1 MQVGELII
9 TIIQL
14 KMKILNIFLTAALT
28 MFLFFGCKYDNS
40 YLDATDQKARAYFA
54 SSTSYV
60 RTVIPGEGLYF
71 GIGPAMAGVI
81 NNRKDQTVDMIIVK
95 QTQNISESPLR
106 VLLPDDYYNSGELG
120 STIRVTIPKG
130 KLLADFFQVKLDSI
144 KFLNDPLAM
153 TNGNTSN
160 SGNTSGNHYAIPVK
174 IIASSLDSISA
185 SLDSVL
191 VAVRYQ
197 APYDGY
203 YLYKNTTIT
212 PEHNGVM
219 FNDRK
224 KTESFP
230 SEGDNSCW
238 RLTTRGP
245 FTVRALSPNNSF
257 FEDKVCFDLTVQNG
271 VVTFGQTISDY
282 PEITPEGNNIYD
294 SKTRDFQLNFKFVMP
309 DNNDTTYHVSTQLY
323 FRNRIVD
330 NVNQTR
336 DYLSYF
342 NN

>member
-1 MQVGELII
+1 MTIKNILIAAP
-9 TIIQL
+9 
-14 KMKILNIFLTAALT
+14 LTFI
-28 MFLFFGCKYDNS
+28 MFFGCKYDDN

-60 RTVIPGEGLYF
+60 RTVIPGEGLHF
-71 GIGPAMAGVI
+71 GIGPAMAGVVE
-81 NNRKDQTVDMIIVK
+81 NRKNRTVDMIIVK
-95 QTQNISESPLR
+95 NTENISTSPIR
-106 VLLPDDYYNSGELG
+106 TLLPDDYYNSGELG
-120 STIRVTIPKG
+120 STIRVNIPKG
-130 KLLADFFQVKLDSI
+130 KFLADFFQVKLDSI

-160 SGNTSGNHYAIPVK
+160 SGNTTGGHYAIPVK
-174 IIASSLDSISA
+174 IVATSLDSISA
-185 SLDSVL
+185 TLDSVL

-203 YLYKNTTIT
+203 YLYKNTTII
-212 PEHNGVM
+212 PEHNGTM

-230 SEGDNSCW
+230 NEGDNSCW

-245 FTVRALSPNNSF
+245 FTVRAVSPANSF
-257 FEDKVCFDLTVQNG
+257 FETNVSFELTIQNG
-271 VVTFGQTISDY
+271 VVSYGQATSGF
-282 PEITPEGNNIYD
+282 PEVTPTGNNTYD
-294 SKTRDFQLNFKFVMP
+294 SKTRDLQLNFKVVLP
-309 DNNDTTYHVSTQLY
+309 ENNDTIYHVSTQLY

-330 NVNQTR
+330 NINQTR
-336 DYLSYF
+336 DYLNYF